1 MMFGQNMA
9 KWRRSVG
16 IQDGMRSAPLERL
29 EKEIKQARTLV
40 HDDEIKAGKAKMSD
54 KPLRVLSRAVE
65 RVEEEIM
72 TTLSA
77 HLNEQGWVTT
87 SLIHDEIIIRNS
99 ILFLNP
105 EDEIRALER
114 ASKLSLRTFEDARGW
129 PPGTL
134 RISTE
139 KL

>member
-1 MMFGQNMA
+1 MND
-9 KWRRSVG
+9 R
-16 IQDGMRSAPLERL
+16 
-29 EKEIKQARTLV
+29 
-40 HDDEIKAGKAKMSD
+40 
-54 KPLRVLSRAVE
+54 PLRVLSRAVE

-72 TTLSA
+72 ATLSA
-77 HLNEQGWVTT
+77 HLKEQGWVTT

-99 ILFLNP
+99 ILFLNS
-105 EDEIRALER
+105 EDELRALER
-114 ASKLSLRTFEDARGW
+114 ASKLNLRTFEDARGW